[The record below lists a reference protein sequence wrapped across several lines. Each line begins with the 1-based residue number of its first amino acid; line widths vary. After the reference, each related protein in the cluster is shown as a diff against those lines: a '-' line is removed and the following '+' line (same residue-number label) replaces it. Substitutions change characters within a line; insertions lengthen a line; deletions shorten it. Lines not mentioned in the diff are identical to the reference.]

1 LDLSLGDTILEK
13 DGDVSTE
20 KDRTPEDDNADGRP
34 LCEREVRR
42 KTESA
47 IRLDSG
53 AGDARGRIL
62 LVGRIRRPPV
72 ARKAAM
78 VK

>member
-1 LDLSLGDTILEK
+1 MDLSLGDTILEK
-13 DGDVSTE
+13 DGDESTE
-20 KDRTPEDDNADGRP
+20 KDRTPEEANADGRP

-53 AGDARGRIL
+53 AEDARVGIFL
-62 LVGRIRRPPV
+62 AGRIRRPPV

-78 VK
+78 VE